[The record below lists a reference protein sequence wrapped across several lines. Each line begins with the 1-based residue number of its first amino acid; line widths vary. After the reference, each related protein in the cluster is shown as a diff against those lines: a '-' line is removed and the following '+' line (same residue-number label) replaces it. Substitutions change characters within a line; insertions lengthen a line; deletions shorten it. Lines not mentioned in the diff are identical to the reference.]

1 MFGTHDQKLIV
12 TFCGTAVGAAV
23 LVAAAGPVVA
33 VAGWTGAVVGAT
45 VVAVVQAVNTRAAT
59 TVKKTSVLFI
69 FFSFCM
75 LNDPR
80 EMYPRRVFVI
90 VEERAVFI
98 LSETGFFLHF
108 SEIAELP
115 KFLGFVQ

>member
-1 MFGTHDQKLIV
+1 MFGTHDQKLIS
-12 TFCGTAVGAAV
+12 TFCGTAVGAVV
-23 LVAAAGPVVA
+23 LVAAAGAVVA
-33 VAGWTGAVVGAT
+33 CWTGAVVGAT

-59 TVKKTSVLFI
+59 TVRKTSVLFI
-69 FFSFCM
+69 IFSFCM

-98 LSETGFFLHF
+98 LSETWGFLHF
-108 SEIAELP
+108 SEITKSP